1 MSQVIVKIQWD
12 QRWEGTFIKLE
23 TSGPFINTQP
33 KQTPDEVEVVGA
45 QCHLGQRRVGEDHI
59 TGRLLLVRRIAF
71 WGETGEES
79 RQESISLKEGC
90 DLMVSF
96 LLL

>member
-45 QCHLGQRRVGEDHI
+45 QYHLGQRRVGEDHI
-59 TGRLLLVRRIAF
+59 IGRLLLVRRIAF
-71 WGETGEES
+71 GE
-79 RQESISLKEGC
+79 RQGKRA
-90 DLMVSF
+90 DRRVSA
-96 LLL
+96 

>member
-12 QRWEGTFIKLE
+12 QRWEGAFIKLE

-45 QCHLGQRRVGEDHI
+45 QYHLGQRRVGEDHMI
-59 TGRLLLVRRIAF
+59 GRLLLVRRIAF
-71 WGETGEES
+71 GE
-79 RQESISLKEGC
+79 RQGRRA
-90 DLMVSF
+90 DRRVSA
-96 LLL
+96 